1 MPAKVFLRATFVI
14 VSAAAVCGCATAPAA
29 RTAPACPKAQACCK
43 PPLKVTVYA
52 DAGPS
57 GIGAA
62 EWFRLV
68 NESPEMELHLVDGE
82 AVRAGALEGLDLL
95 VMPGGSSKT
104 EFETLGTNDVKKLK
118 SFVRNGGGYIGTCAG
133 CCLLMD
139 GEGRRARMMPW
150 NTCGNVDVT
159 FFPTFQI
166 NEKGAAALGVKEGPH
181 VMRYHGGPCMW
192 PTTNVIADAKFEL
205 WGTFDAEVAMK
216 GKLKTR
222 MHGAAAVLGGT
233 YGKGRVFVTSAHP
246 EYFSST
252 LYVVKGAFKYVTGRD
267 VTFPLR
273 PRTPHALSVGFV
285 AGGISGVDT
294 AETLLALAAEKD
306 FDVVLIDADGVR
318 QRRLDHVD
326 VLVIPSNRL
335 AKDKVFAS
343 ELSDF
348 VSRGGKVLGFKD
360 GRSLLPPGGIACGTR
375 QDAVK
380 AIRRLFAE

>member
-1 MPAKVFLRATFVI
+1 MPAKVFLRATFVV

-43 PPLKVTVYA
+43 PPLKVAVYA

-104 EFETLGTNDVKKLK
+104 EFETLGTNGVKKLK

-166 NEKGAAALGVKEGPH
+166 NE
-181 VMRYHGGPCMW
+181 
-192 PTTNVIADAKFEL
+192 
-205 WGTFDAEVAMK
+205 
-216 GKLKTR
+216 
-222 MHGAAAVLGGT
+222 
-233 YGKGRVFVTSAHP
+233 
-246 EYFSST
+246 
-252 LYVVKGAFKYVTGRD
+252 KGAFKYVTGRD